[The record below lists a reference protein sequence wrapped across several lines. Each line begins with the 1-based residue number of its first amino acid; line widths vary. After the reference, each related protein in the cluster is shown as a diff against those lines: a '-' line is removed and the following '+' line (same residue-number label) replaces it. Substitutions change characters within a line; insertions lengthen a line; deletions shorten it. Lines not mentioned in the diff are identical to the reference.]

1 MKSRITIEMD
11 FNSLEPVIQVDA
23 RASDDV
29 RDKLIQ
35 VFFEKLKGESTSL
48 RVGAPLYLEDGLV
61 RRKIYAVEPDPDPT
75 ANIPSF

>member
-11 FNSLEPVIQVDA
+11 FDSLEPVIQVDT

-48 RVGAPLYLEDGLV
+48 RVGAPVYLDGLV
-61 RRKIYAVEPDPDPT
+61 RRKIYAVEPDPKDS
-75 ANIPSF
+75 IPSF